1 MYQTFL
7 RGTVPRGPFRRG
19 HLCLFIRAC
28 SLVRVLGSVFLYAF
42 DLIELNGDDL
52 RREPLETHKATLASL
67 LLPGLRLNEHLA
79 HDGESV
85 FRHVCKMGL
94 RGHRVEAARLALP
107 LRPVANAGGLSCAYR
122 ARPPEAL
129 RLRHHGEYKR
139 AIASQGEG
147 MKIQRRTLL
156 AAGQTGMAWTATQ
169 GLAAA
174 SSTRTRFVFH
184 VSSTWG
190 SLLDWLVDRG
200 YAPITAELEKRG
212 FPSMLVH
219 SSVRGSDTPNE
230 DRASAVVKALQNV
243 TDDVVIVGISNQGN
257 FLPLVAAARPI
268 RRVVY
273 VNALIPRPGKAFIE
287 VCQTEQV
294 AVPGSYLDKLL
305 RASQSITDDFL
316 KLIHNPNA
324 TKAQLKAMQER
335 IDASSSAHT
344 MVGFYEVCPLKA
356 LPKVDNVYVSGS
368 ADDQIRPEWEQSA
381 ARRVLGVEP
390 VVISG
395 AGHANIFTNAKY
407 AAQLADACV
416 KGL

>member
-1 MYQTFL
+1 MSSSRSY
-7 RGTVPRGPFRRG
+7 
-19 HLCLFIRAC
+19 A
-28 SLVRVLGSVFLYAF
+28 GSVTA
-42 DLIELNGDDL
+42 
-52 RREPLETHKATLASL
+52 AAS
-67 LLPGLRLNEHLA
+67 
-79 HDGESV
+79 
-85 FRHVCKMGL
+85 CW
-94 RGHRVEAARLALP
+94 
-107 LRPVANAGGLSCAYR
+107 
-122 ARPPEAL
+122 
-129 RLRHHGEYKR
+129 YKR
-139 AIASQGEG
+139 AIAGQGER
-147 MKIQRRTLL
+147 MRIQRRTLL
-156 AAGQTGMAWTATQ
+156 AAGLMGMARTATQ

-174 SSTRTRFVFH
+174 SNTRTRFIFH

-190 SLLDWLVDRG
+190 DLFDWLVDRA

-212 FPSMLVH
+212 FPSMLSH

-305 RASQSITDDFL
+305 KASQSITDDFL

-335 IDASSSAHT
+335 IDASSSAHI

-368 ADDQIRPEWEQSA
+368 ADDQIRPEWEQST

-395 AGHANIFTNAKY
+395 AGHANNFTKVY